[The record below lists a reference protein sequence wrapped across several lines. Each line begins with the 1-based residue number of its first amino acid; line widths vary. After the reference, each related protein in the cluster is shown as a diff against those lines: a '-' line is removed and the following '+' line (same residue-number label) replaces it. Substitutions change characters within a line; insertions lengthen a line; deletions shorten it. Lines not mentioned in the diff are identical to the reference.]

1 MFCVQFAKDM
11 GIALEEARGMNLS
24 LPGLALADQLYR
36 ALVAQGHGRSGT
48 QALQIAL
55 ATAAGINWESRD

>member
-1 MFCVQFAKDM
+1 
-11 GIALEEARGMNLS
+11 MNLS

-55 ATAAGINWESRD
+55 ATASGINWESRD